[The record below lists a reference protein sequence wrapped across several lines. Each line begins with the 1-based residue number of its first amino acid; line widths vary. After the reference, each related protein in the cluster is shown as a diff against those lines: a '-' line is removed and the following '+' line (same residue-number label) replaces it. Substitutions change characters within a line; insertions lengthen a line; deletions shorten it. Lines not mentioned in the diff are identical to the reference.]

1 MDKSWMFIRDRRSDE
16 FRAGVASFLEVARNC
31 PAERKNEAG
40 HIRCPCQRC
49 ANRFYFSLETV
60 EVHLYK
66 SGIMSGYTTWISHG
80 EVVPPIQFPRNTREH
95 QFPRNIHEHNLPQPS
110 GVDEEEDEEGLINWN
125 CFAREDPD
133 KINLLKKIP
142 VLKFVMLEKHSQRKM
157 RDPSR
162 RYCSTQSLDVQEAK
176 GQSYLER
183 YNEEPIENK
192 VDHTRN
198 MMILVNTS
206 KESQCLVTIPK

>member
-110 GVDEEEDEEGLINWN
+110 GVDEEEDEEYED
-125 CFAREDPD
+125 REMEERRQSQSQSTVEGQPASFDELE
-133 KINLLKKIP
+133 ITQE
-142 VLKFVMLEKHSQRKM
+142 VLGHRSGDQM
-157 RDPSR
+157 RD
-162 RYCSTQSLDVQEAK
+162 
-176 GQSYLER
+176 G
-183 YNEEPIENK
+183 
-192 VDHTRN
+192 
-198 MMILVNTS
+198 
-206 KESQCLVTIPK
+206 